1 MAYKALYRTY
11 RPQTFEE
18 VVGQETIV
26 KTLQNSILNNKIG
39 HAYLFCGPRG
49 TGKTSIARIFAK
61 ALNCPNVK
69 DAKPCNNCA
78 ICNEITTG
86 TSPDVIEIDAA
97 SNNGVDEIR
106 ELRDKV
112 KFLPAGTKYKV
123 YIIDEVHMLST
134 SAFNALLKTLE
145 EPPAHAIFILAT
157 TEPNKVLPTIISRCQ
172 RYDFKSLTNDEIYK
186 RLKLVCDK
194 ENIKFEEDALMSIA
208 IGAEGGMRD
217 GLSLLDQAISL
228 ADDVIND
235 DVASSV
241 TGTVDKTNLLTLAR
255 SIEDKNITD
264 ALKQITT
271 LQNNG
276 RDTQKI
282 TNGLLAFYRDILIY
296 KANVNENND
305 PRYRDFADNV
315 DLRKVYFYIDALN
328 DVQSKIRFTNTPNIY
343 LEVGLIKMISAS
355 SEELDYGKR
364 ILALEQQLENYSP
377 QEGGSSVD
385 SGDLKRLRLLE
396 EKFNNLL
403 SELSKLELFKVNDR
417 LNALENNKN
426 ENNAQDEGSLKELN
440 ARVNKIVE
448 DLELL
453 KVMQE
458 SLRTQVDNAATGG
471 IDDDVLA
478 DRIETN
484 LKRIKPTVNYSEIES
499 YVNKKVEELAL
510 NTGTYVNNNVIN
522 EESSNISNEELESV
536 KENNIKLDEKI
547 NELNNKINHLNE
559 SIANRN
565 EESLFVSND
574 SMVDMAKVEELERK
588 VNDFINNQNNN
599 EDNYDNGKLL
609 ELSSR
614 IDELEEIVLSL
625 EAKGT
630 NPSER
635 QNVLPDNIEDR
646 IAKMESNIYKIMS
659 GMLNAQP
666 QKKAKPKVDEK
677 QISLWSD
684 DVDFGRNEKPA
695 ENIKADFEDFAK
707 VTVTSEDVTDDDFV
721 DEEKASFEEY
731 SEHEE
736 TEAVED
742 VSNELDEHQ
751 EEEITESEPEEETN
765 LFNGQD
771 DEPVEEVKP
780 LEDVDEDKPL
790 FEESLEDFY
799 SVDEEVQN
807 EVLEENPTNNLFEE
821 ADRLEETEQV
831 IEEENVEE
839 SKFDEEKRLEEE
851 RLEQERLAQEEKE
864 KELKRLEEEKKAQE
878 DRLYAE
884 AMEREKALARQKAE
898 EEREQK
904 IIEAQKIEAAR
915 ASGGA
920 DLDEYERYDVK
931 VLERILND
939 ARNPEYRDEKGRL
952 DRVWNELLRLAP
964 LDKRGVAEILSE
976 GMVSAVGNHEFV
988 LIYNNASIC
997 NQVMNRKFKKVSLK
1011 LLYDI
1016 LGTDYNYFAIT
1027 QEVWLEKRSEYA
1039 NQYSVGTKYPTL
1051 SPITDP
1057 NLRIVVED
1065 DDSDSESMIRRSK
1078 SLFGDNL
1085 NVK

>member
-1 MAYKALYRTY
+1 
-11 RPQTFEE
+11 
-18 VVGQETIV
+18 
-26 KTLQNSILNNKIG
+26 
-39 HAYLFCGPRG
+39 
-49 TGKTSIARIFAK
+49 
-61 ALNCPNVK
+61 
-69 DAKPCNNCA
+69 
-78 ICNEITTG
+78 
-86 TSPDVIEIDAA
+86 
-97 SNNGVDEIR
+97 
-106 ELRDKV
+106 
-112 KFLPAGTKYKV
+112 
-123 YIIDEVHMLST
+123 
-134 SAFNALLKTLE
+134 
-145 EPPAHAIFILAT
+145 
-157 TEPNKVLPTIISRCQ
+157 
-172 RYDFKSLTNDEIYK
+172 
-186 RLKLVCDK
+186 
-194 ENIKFEEDALMSIA
+194 MSIA
-208 IGAEGGMRD
+208 IAAEGGMRD

-228 ADDVIND
+228 SDDVIND
-235 DVASSV
+235 EVASSV

-255 SIEDKNITD
+255 SIEDKNITE

-282 TNGLLAFYRDILIY
+282 TNGLLSFYRDILIY
-296 KANVNENND
+296 KASVNENND
-305 PRYRDFADNV
+305 PRYRDFADNI

-364 ILALEQQLENYSP
+364 ILNLEQQLENYSP
-377 QEGGSSVD
+377 QDGGVSVD

-417 LNALENNKN
+417 LNALENSKS
-426 ENNAQDEGSLKELN
+426 ENSTQDEGSLKELN
-440 ARVNKIVE
+440 TRVNKIVE

-471 IDDDVLA
+471 IDDDVLT

-484 LKRIKPTVNYSEIES
+484 LKRIKPTINYSEIES
-499 YVNKKVEELAL
+499 FVDKKVEEAVA
-510 NTGTYVNNNVIN
+510 NVGTYVNNDFNN
-522 EESSNISNEELESV
+522 ENSSNVSNEELESI
-536 KENNIKLDEKI
+536 KESNIKLEEKV
-547 NELNNKINHLNE
+547 NELNDKINHLCE
-559 SIANRN
+559 SIANKN

-574 SMVDMAKVEELERK
+574 SMVDVTKIEELERK
-588 VNDFINNQNNN
+588 LNDFINNQTS
-599 EDNYDNGKLL
+599 DDSGGTGKVL

-614 IDELEEIVLSL
+614 VDELEEIVLSL
-625 EAKGT
+625 ESKGD
-630 NPSER
+630 NHSESIG
-635 QNVLPDNIEDR
+635 VPDNIEDR
-646 IAKMESNIYKIMS
+646 LAKMESNIYKIMS

-677 QISLWSD
+677 QISLWGD

-695 ENIKADFEDFAK
+695 ENVKTDFEDFAK
-707 VTVTSEDVTDDDFV
+707 TTATIDDATNDDYV
-721 DEEKASFEEY
+721 DEEKESFEEF

-736 TEAVED
+736 IEPVDE
-742 VSNELDEHQ
+742 VSNDLEETQD
-751 EEEITESEPEEETN
+751 EEITVSEQIEETN
-765 LFNGQD
+765 LFNEQD
-771 DEPVEEVKP
+771 EETVEEAKT
-780 LEDVDEDKPL
+780 LNDVDEDKPL

-799 SVDEEVQN
+799 SADEEVQN
-807 EVLEENPTNNLFEE
+807 EVQEETPANNLFEE
-821 ADRLEETEQV
+821 AGTNEDNEQIVENETVEET
-831 IEEENVEE
+831 
-839 SKFDEEKRLEEE
+839 KFDEEKRLEEE

-864 KELKRLEEEKKAQE
+864 KELKRLEAEKKAQE

-1057 NLRIVVED
+1057 NLRVVVEE

>member
-11 RPQTFEE
+11 RPQSFEE
-18 VVGQETIV
+18 VVGQDIIV

-61 ALNCPNVK
+61 ALNCPNVN
-69 DAKPCNNCA
+69 DAKPCNECP
-78 ICNEITTG
+78 ICKEITSG

-172 RYDFKSLTNDEIYK
+172 RYDFKSLTNDEIYD

-194 ENIKFEEDALMSIA
+194 EGIKFEEDALMSIA
-208 IGAEGGMRD
+208 IAAEGGMRD

-235 DVASSV
+235 DVASNV
-241 TGTVDKTNLLTLAR
+241 TGTVDKTNLLQLAR
-255 SIEDKNITD
+255 SIEGKQISE
-264 ALKQITT
+264 ALKQITI
-271 LQNNG
+271 LQNSG

-282 TNGLLAFYRDILIY
+282 TNGLLSFYRDILIY
-296 KANVNENND
+296 KANVGNDND
-305 PRYRDFADNV
+305 PRYRDFADNI

-328 DVQSKIRFTNTPNIY
+328 DVQSKLRFTNTPNIY

-364 ILALEQQLENYSP
+364 ILDLEQKLENYTP
-377 QEGGSSVD
+377 TEGGASVD
-385 SGDLKRLRLLE
+385 SGDAKRIRLLE

-403 SELSKLELFKVNDR
+403 SELSKLELFKMSDR
-417 LNALENNKN
+417 IKALEDNNSN
-426 ENNAQDEGSLKELN
+426 GLEVDENSIKDLN
-440 ARVNKIVE
+440 GRVNKIIE

-471 IDDDVLA
+471 IDDDVLTE
-478 DRIETN
+478 RIETN
-484 LKRIKPTVNYSEIES
+484 LKKVKPAIDYNEIDS
-499 YVNKKVEELAL
+499 YINKKINNLDFG
-510 NTGTYVNNNVIN
+510 NNTYVQSDHSDNSGSDEQIN
-522 EESSNISNEELESV
+522 ELSEKIIELRELINNYKAEISDLQNKVNNINVVKVNDNLDNTLFKQDEATFDYSRIEELEHKV
-536 KENNIKLDEKI
+536 
-547 NELNNKINHLNE
+547 NELLENSNQNNYE
-559 SIANRN
+559 
-565 EESLFVSND
+565 FDD
-574 SMVDMAKVEELERK
+574 SQIQALAKRVEELEE
-588 VNDFINNQNNN
+588 V
-599 EDNYDNGKLL
+599 
-609 ELSSR
+609 
-614 IDELEEIVLSL
+614 VLSL
-625 EAKGT
+625 ESREKRET
-630 NPSER
+630 NVSSIPS
-635 QNVLPDNIEDR
+635 NLDDR
-646 IAKMESNIYKIMS
+646 LAKMESNIYKIMS

-666 QKKAKPKVDEK
+666 VKKSKQKVDDK
-677 QISLWSD
+677 QISLWGD
-684 DVDFGRNEKPA
+684 DVIDFGKVEKPSDSV
-695 ENIKADFEDFAK
+695 KTDFEDFAK
-707 VTVTSEDVTDDDFV
+707 V
-721 DEEKASFEEY
+721 
-731 SEHEE
+731 
-736 TEAVED
+736 
-742 VSNELDEHQ
+742 
-751 EEEITESEPEEETN
+751 SEPEEETTFDDFVQEETNEASFDEENEVAEVDGSNEVIESNNEESEEQTN
-765 LFNGQD
+765 LFDSVDSNEEEKPVIDNDID
-771 DEPVEEVKP
+771 DT
-780 LEDVDEDKPL
+780 PL

-799 SVDEEVQN
+799 SSDEEV
-807 EVLEENPTNNLFEE
+807 VSENVEDNNLFEE
-821 ADRLEETEQV
+821 ATGNDDQAEEIKSSNNEELDEAKLE
-831 IEEENVEE
+831 
-839 SKFDEEKRLEEE
+839 EEKRLEEE
-851 RLEQERLAQEEKE
+851 RLEQERIEKE
-864 KELKRLEEEKKAQE
+864 RIEKENELKRLEEQRKAQE
-878 DRLYAE
+878 DRLHAE
-884 AMEREKALARQKAE
+884 AIEREKELARLKAE

-939 ARNPEYRDEKGRL
+939 ARNPEFRDEKGRL
-952 DRVWNELLRLAP
+952 DRVWKEMLRLAP

-976 GMVSAVGNHEFV
+976 GMVAAVGNHEFV
-988 LIYNNASIC
+988 LIYSNASIC
-997 NQVMNRKFKKVSLK
+997 NQVMNRKFKKTSLK

-1057 NLRIVVED
+1057 NLRVIIEND
-1065 DDSDSESMIRRSK
+1065 DNDSESMIRRSK

>member
-18 VVGQETIV
+18 VVGQDIIV
-26 KTLQNSILNNKIG
+26 KTLQNSIINNKIG

-61 ALNCPNVK
+61 ALNCPNTV
-69 DAKPCNNCA
+69 DAKPCNECP
-78 ICNEITTG
+78 ICKEITTG

-172 RYDFKSLTNDEIYK
+172 RYDFKSLTNDEIYN
-186 RLKLVCDK
+186 RLKLVCEK
-194 ENIKFEEDALMSIA
+194 ENVKFEEDALMSIA
-208 IGAEGGMRD
+208 VAAEGGMRD

-228 ADDVIND
+228 ADDSIND
-235 DVASSV
+235 DVASNV

-264 ALKQITT
+264 ALKQITN

-296 KANVNENND
+296 KANVNENDD
-305 PRYRDFADNV
+305 PRYRDFADNI

-343 LEVGLIKMISAS
+343 LEVGVIKMISAS

-364 ILALEQQLENYSP
+364 ILALEQMMENYNP
-377 QEGGSSVD
+377 NEGGATVD
-385 SGDLKRLRLLE
+385 SADLKRLRLLE

-403 SELSKLELFKVNDR
+403 SELSKLELFKINDR
-417 LNALENNKN
+417 IKALEDNKSDSSSVDGGN
-426 ENNAQDEGSLKELN
+426 VKELN

-471 IDDDVLA
+471 IDDDILTE
-478 DRIETN
+478 RIETN
-484 LKRIKPTVNYSEIES
+484 LKKVKPTINYAEIEA
-499 YVNKKVEELAL
+499 YVDKKIDGLG
-510 NTGTYVNNNVIN
+510 NSTYVHYDNNDNSDEKVQDL
-522 EESSNISNEELESV
+522 EEKIAEIKSSNDALYV
-536 KENNIKLDEKI
+536 KI
-547 NELNNKINHLNE
+547 NELENNLRDASNNTQSETLFIQSENTADNSKIN
-559 SIANRN
+559 
-565 EESLFVSND
+565 
-574 SMVDMAKVEELERK
+574 ELEERL
-588 VNDFINNQNNN
+588 NNLINNQKYENN
-599 EDNYDNGKLL
+599 DDYSDARVL

-614 IDELEEIVLSL
+614 INELEEIVLSL
-625 EAKGT
+625 EEKESGNVT
-630 NPSER
+630 SQNMPS
-635 QNVLPDNIEDR
+635 NIEDR

-659 GMLNAQP
+659 GMLNGQP
-666 QKKAKPKVDEK
+666 TKKTKQKVDDK
-677 QISLWSD
+677 QMSLWGD
-684 DVDFGRNEKPA
+684 DEDFGRNEKPTD
-695 ENIKADFEDFAK
+695 NIKTDFEDFAK
-707 VTVTSEDVTDDDFV
+707 GNKEEQSFDEYEDDIQDENEVTEEIDDN
-721 DEEKASFEEY
+721 SFEEVNNID
-731 SEHEE
+731 EN
-736 TEAVED
+736 ED
-742 VSNELDEHQ
+742 EV
-751 EEEITESEPEEETN
+751 EETN
-765 LFNGQD
+765 LFTQTEENLD
-771 DEPVEEVKP
+771 DEVENNEKII
-780 LEDVDEDKPL
+780 EDDDKPL
-790 FEESLEDFY
+790 FEENLEDFY
-799 SVDEEVQN
+799 PSDEEVPEEKVVEN
-807 EVLEENPTNNLFEE
+807 ENNLFDEDMIDEE
-821 ADRLEETEQV
+821 HS
-831 IEEENVEE
+831 EENVEVIE
-839 SKFDEEKRLEEE
+839 ETTKFDEERRLEEE
-851 RLEQERLAQEEKE
+851 RLEKERLEKEEKE
-864 KELKRLEEEKKAQE
+864 RELARLEAERKAQE

-884 AMEREKALARQKAE
+884 AKEREKELERLRIE

-904 IIEAQKIEAAR
+904 ILEAQKIEAAR
-915 ASGGA
+915 ASGGE

-952 DRVWNELLRLAP
+952 DRVWKELLRLAP
-964 LDKRGVAEILSE
+964 VDKRGVAEILSE
-976 GMVSAVGNHEFV
+976 GMITAVGNHEFV
-988 LIYNNASIC
+988 LIYGSASIC

-1016 LGTDYNYFAIT
+1016 LGTDYNYFAVT

-1057 NLRIVVED
+1057 NLRVVIEND
-1065 DDSDSESMIRRSK
+1065 DNDSESMIRKSK